1 MFMGSYDSLFNG
13 LLSQAETS
21 LHKLVAAMLLGHFS
35 TINGNR
41 DCVRNQVVIMKNDA
55 NGHLKTYLEGICN
68 QRWTWVIPRKN
79 HEQWN
84 FDAVFH
90 IFSPP
95 LEYFAL
101 RLIGYL
107 LLKSKYQNFQFARI
121 MHFNGLIIPFQPS
134 WVELQL
140 IWLV

>member
-90 IFSPP
+90 IF
-95 LEYFAL
+95 LRHLNILHFA
-101 RLIGYL
+101 
-107 LLKSKYQNFQFARI
+107 
-121 MHFNGLIIPFQPS
+121 
-134 WVELQL
+134 
-140 IWLV
+140 